1 MVENIFF
8 TLPVKKTLNC
18 DKESSNNDTTTHFE
32 TLYTGYLMITLMP
45 STTELPLS
53 EQMRTNNNKLK
64 STQKSEFDNIIIYVI
79 P

>member
-1 MVENIFF
+1 
-8 TLPVKKTLNC
+8 
-18 DKESSNNDTTTHFE
+18 
-32 TLYTGYLMITLMP
+32 MITLML

-64 STQKSEFDNIIIYVI
+64 STPKSEFDNIIIYVI